1 MGACISLCNNKK
13 EEEEEEV
20 QEENSDENDNVAID
34 NPVAKKI
41 GRTKKNKT
49 RIPKNIIVKDED
61 DDDEEAYHTKKSDED
76 ENIIKINEKGGK
88 GKKDED

>member
-1 MGACISLCNNKK
+1 MGACVSLCQNKKK
-13 EEEEEEV
+13 EEEEEDV
-20 QEENSDENDNVAID
+20 QEENSDENDNNEID

-61 DDDEEAYHTKKSDED
+61 DDDDEAYHTKKSE
-76 ENIIKINEKGGK
+76 EEVNIIKIKENE
-88 GKKDED
+88 GKKDDN